1 LEAEMAGK
9 RARGRQRLQMLDWIK
24 ERSRVEDGK
33 QLVNVARDRTR

>member
-1 LEAEMAGK
+1 
-9 RARGRQRLQMLDWIK
+9 MLDWIK